1 MLFRVPTKVL
11 LAASLV
17 LSMAAVSPA
26 PVRAASAADS
36 IRSAAAPPPEAP
48 ATEVARTATST
59 SPPAELPLL
68 GAMLGAG
75 LPDGATAS
83 LVVRPVAWAHVE
95 VGGGYNLISK
105 GVRAGVSVIP
115 FGVGP
120 SATLEA
126 GRFFDGDANG
136 LVRQFAGA
144 SFGES
149 AVLQR
154 VGYDFANAH
163 LGLDFGTRRVT
174 FFIHG
179 GMSYIRANVHNVSE
193 QLAGSSGSTS
203 QTTVTFNQDPQ
214 VRLFTPSGKLG
225 FIFYIW

>member
-1 MLFRVPTKVL
+1 MLFKVPTKVL
-11 LAASLV
+11 LAGSLV
-17 LSMAAVSPA
+17 LLLASASPA
-26 PVRAASAADS
+26 TASAAAES
-36 IRSAAAPPPEAP
+36 IRAAPPAPEAP
-48 ATEVARTATST
+48 ASEVVRTATSA
-59 SPPAELPLL
+59 SAPPELPLL

-83 LVVRPVAWAHVE
+83 LVIRPVAWAHLE

-105 GVRAGVSVIP
+105 GVRAGVSLIP

-126 GRFFDGDANG
+126 GRFFDGNANG

-154 VGYDFANAH
+154 VGYDFVNAH